1 MNLSGDVSSLFYF
14 ASMKKIQIL
23 TLTLLL
29 SLSVSHAFAWGQ
41 IGHYLIGFMAE
52 KQLKKSTKKKV
63 EYILYPMS
71 LGRSGTWMDEI
82 RSDSAYNYA
91 ETWHYLTSK
100 AGEYNPAI
108 QERSG
113 DAFEAIQRIKA
124 ELKAGDLDPKTEA
137 EKLKMLIHMV
147 EDIHQPLHV
156 GTGDDRGGND
166 VKIEYFG
173 RTTNLHAL
181 WDSGMIDGQGMS
193 YTEMGNELFRRI
205 NPELRAKYRSASM
218 QDWLKEAVSYR
229 PMIYK
234 LPENKKISYQYGYE
248 NYHIAEERMIAASVR
263 LAQILEEIY
272 P

>member
-1 MNLSGDVSSLFYF
+1 MNSSGDVSSLFYF
-14 ASMKKIQIL
+14 TSMKKIHIL

-29 SLSVSHAFAWGQ
+29 SLSVSQAFAWGQ
-41 IGHYLIGFMAE
+41 IGHYLIGYMAE
-52 KQLKKSTKKKV
+52 KQMKKSTRKKS
-63 EYILYPMS
+63 ENILYPMS

-82 RSDSAYNYA
+82 RSDKSFDYVT
-91 ETWHYLTSK
+91 TWHYLNSK
-100 AGEYNPAI
+100 TGEYDPTT
-108 QERSG
+108 QEKGG

-124 ELKAGDLDPKTEA
+124 ELKAGGLDPKTES

-173 RTTNLHAL
+173 RATNLHAL

-193 YTEMGNELFRRI
+193 YTEIGNELFRRI
-205 NPELRAKYRSASM
+205 NPELQAKYRSASM